1 MKKELKYNH
10 NLINTLID
18 EGKSAKEIKQ
28 LTNTPPAIIHYLFKK
43 RGLKPLIKKDLDEPL
58 ILELF
63 KEGIKTTEIEKILSI
78 SIGKIH
84 YYLNKNKITPPK
96 RGENLR
102 SIKFN
107 LNIFEK
113 IDTEEK
119 AYWLGF
125 LYADGFNSQKNR
137 QVVLSL
143 SAKDENHLIK
153 FKNFMGGN
161 STIKY
166 SFIKNLSGIMSKTAR
181 LVISS
186 VKISNDLA
194 NLGCTQKKTFT
205 LKFPTEEQVP
215 SHLVHHFIRG
225 YFDGDGSVFLS
236 NEVHHR
242 SKKVESIIHCRIM
255 STKEFLVEF
264 LKISK
269 IGNMFCIKSVGNVY
283 DYQIKRNTRC
293 KELYEYLYND
303 ATVFLE
309 RKKQIFDK
317 YYNRRSETI
326 ISFPEKEKGIVQQ
339 SLKGD

>member
-28 LTNTPPAIIHYLFKK
+28 QLTDTPPAIIHYLFKK
-43 RGLKPLIKKDLDEPL
+43 KGLKPLIKKDLDESL

-63 KEGIKTTEIEKILSI
+63 KKGIKTTEIEKILSI
-78 SIGKIH
+78 SLGKIH
-84 YYLNKNKITPPK
+84 YYLNKNKITSPK

-125 LYADGFNSQKNR
+125 LYADGYNSQKHR
-137 QVVLSL
+137 RVRLCLDS
-143 SAKDENHLIK
+143 KDENHLIK
-153 FKNFMGGN
+153 FKDFMGGN
-161 STIKY
+161 STIKEK
-166 SFIKNLSGIMSKTAR
+166 FIKNISGSISKNVR
-181 LVISS
+181 LDINS
-186 VKISNDLA
+186 VKISLDLA

-205 LKFPTEEQVP
+205 LKFPTENQVP
-215 SHLVHHFIRG
+215 VHLQSHFIRG

-236 NEVHHR
+236 NEIHHR
-242 SKKVESIIHCRIM
+242 SKKIESIIHCRMM
-255 STKEFLVEF
+255 STKDFLVDF

-269 IGNMFCIKSVGNVY
+269 IGNMSCIKSVGNVY
-283 DYQIKRNTRC
+283 DYQIKRNVRC
-293 KELYEYLYND
+293 KEFYEFLYKD
-303 ATVFLE
+303 ATIFLE
-309 RKKQIFDK
+309 RKKQIFDN

-326 ISFPEKEKGIVQQ
+326 ISLP
-339 SLKGD
+339 